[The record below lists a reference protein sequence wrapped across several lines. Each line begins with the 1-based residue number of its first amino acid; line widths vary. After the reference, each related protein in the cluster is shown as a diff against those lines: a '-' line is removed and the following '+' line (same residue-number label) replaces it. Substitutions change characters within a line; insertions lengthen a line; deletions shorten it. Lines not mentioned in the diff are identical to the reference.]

1 MRSTGIDPS
10 WREHNV
16 PRTSESHL
24 LAGGNKRNELN
35 KTNANV
41 TVKQRQMPWI
51 SIRQHVRNIRQV
63 SAAAEILFITHSGS
77 VFLFWGFFGIRIFY
91 SKNTFPRILALNSAN
106 VPDSV
111 QFQVK
116 YFEIWTFWRV
126 NRRKCRSIV
135 SMTVILNVTA
145 CLSLCCVV

>member
-1 MRSTGIDPS
+1 
-10 WREHNV
+10 
-16 PRTSESHL
+16 
-24 LAGGNKRNELN
+24 
-35 KTNANV
+35 
-41 TVKQRQMPWI
+41 MPWI

-91 SKNTFPRILALNSAN
+91 SKNTFPRIWALNSAN

-116 YFEIWTFWRV
+116 YFEIWTFDEL
-126 NRRKCRSIV
+126 IV
-135 SMTVILNVTA
+135 ENVDQ
-145 CLSLCCVV
+145 LFQWQSL